1 MQYRALYN
9 HYEYYFPLEEKI
21 TPVSSASTATSTPP
35 PEQKS
40 SNTSEVSG
48 GHSVLNLS
56 ELYRYLEE
64 KKWEYCVWISK
75 VDRDHN
81 LNPIGRVDPQ
91 GVAFDKLEKGL
102 GLKFSNA
109 NGWETVIGAKDGLYF
124 SWSINKNG
132 YIRFWINEK
141 LSWELFFQL
150 LQEKLK
156 RCALTN
162 EEFKEIIECLEDEE
176 RKKLFYLETAN
187 MIGPREVIE
196 REFNKA
202 CLIYKKV
209 YFDGLYLPV
218 LVKIDKSKGPHEI
231 EYQGPEGPTRRLQDI
246 TSRAVEV
253 VESMGVLDFKLNSE
267 LQVSL
272 SNNELLEK
280 HGKKIVEVET
290 GIEQLQQQ
298 IVGKDEFKIEATE
311 LEGQLLNLFV
321 ENDVYQL
328 EQRTHFTNLLKASLK
343 NAKTAQLNAENII
356 DLIKTLER
364 EFPELKNNIEQIV
377 YDNIEPIV
385 SGQQALVQ
393 KIDNL
398 NTSIKKEFD
407 TLKEFVSSE
416 FKETRIQ
423 VRNNLYLV
431 LRKMQELPGATVKE
445 LTKELNLPKSSV

>member
-1 MQYRALYN
+1 
-9 HYEYYFPLEEKI
+9 
-21 TPVSSASTATSTPP
+21 
-35 PEQKS
+35 
-40 SNTSEVSG
+40 
-48 GHSVLNLS
+48 
-56 ELYRYLEE
+56 
-64 KKWEYCVWISK
+64 
-75 VDRDHN
+75 
-81 LNPIGRVDPQ
+81 
-91 GVAFDKLEKGL
+91 
-102 GLKFSNA
+102 
-109 NGWETVIGAKDGLYF
+109 
-124 SWSINKNG
+124 
-132 YIRFWINEK
+132 
-141 LSWELFFQL
+141 
-150 LQEKLK
+150 
-156 RCALTN
+156 
-162 EEFKEIIECLEDEE
+162 
-176 RKKLFYLETAN
+176 
-187 MIGPREVIE
+187 
-196 REFNKA
+196 
-202 CLIYKKV
+202 
-209 YFDGLYLPV
+209 
-218 LVKIDKSKGPHEI
+218 
-231 EYQGPEGPTRRLQDI
+231 LQDI

-445 LTKELNLPKSSV
+445 LTKELNLPKSSVYYYFKKLQDKKLIELLGIKNGVVGRPSKVFKLTQLNNSTKTKKRSDEK